1 MNKKIKFY
9 YSITTYIIFG
19 VFSII
24 TTFYVPYLNQS
35 VGLSLTEIGQVV
47 SIGALFAIF
56 SQLFLVNRL
65 SKTRNKKKF
74 IITHLCVVIL
84 MIVLLMFTNKNTIY
98 LFAILYGIS
107 ILTIM
112 SIYEIYVEDLSV
124 KQNIEYSEIRKW
136 GSIGFGCVVFLSGS
150 IISKYGFRTMHLLGI
165 LMVAIS
171 IFIIATKFK
180 NIKSNENR
188 KTIKLITI
196 LKNKNVLILGMINIL
211 AIGTYNAIEFAYST
225 YLIDLTGNNVLANS
239 IYSKSIGLRVF
250 IEFLSFIIVTKY
262 FKKGSPKKYLIM
274 AFVIAGI
281 KILLFSTGYIPLVV
295 LGDQLHGIMFAFYLT
310 FLFKYI
316 RKIFEEEL
324 VGEIFSFVNVLGSA
338 GANFVYPQIFSTIQ
352 VNFGYTTM
360 YLVAFS
366 IILSSALISLK
377 VLPENE
383 GIMDILNEN

>member
-35 VGLSLTEIGQVV
+35 IGLSLTEIGQVV

-56 SQLFLVNRL
+56 AQPFLVNRL
-65 SKTRNKKKF
+65 SRTENKKKF
-74 IITHLCVVIL
+74 IITHLSILIL
-84 MIVLLMFTNKNTIY
+84 MIILLMFINKNTIY
-98 LFAILYGIS
+98 LFAILYGIL

-112 SIYEIYVEDLSV
+112 PIYEVYVEELSV
-124 KQNIEYSEIRKW
+124 KQDIEYSEIRKW
-136 GSIGFGCVVFLSGS
+136 GSIGFGCIVFLSGVL
-150 IISKYGFRTMHLLGI
+150 ISKYGFRTIHLLGI
-165 LMVAIS
+165 LMIGIT
-171 IFIIATKFK
+171 IFMITTKFK
-180 NIKSNENR
+180 NIKLKENR
-188 KTIKLITI
+188 KKVKLITI

-225 YLIDLTGNNVLANS
+225 YLIDLTGNNIIANN

-250 IEFLSFIIVTKY
+250 IEFLSFIVVTKY
-262 FKKGSPKKYLIM
+262 FKKGSPKKYLIL

-295 LGDQLHGIMFAFYLT
+295 LGDQLHGTMFAVYLT

-352 VNFGYTTM
+352 VNFGYRIM

-366 IILSSALISLK
+366 IILFSALISLK
-377 VLPENE
+377 ILPENE
-383 GIMDILNEN
+383 ELMDILNEN